1 MSDLWFRPTGLHY
14 SKVHVRGSTAWHF
27 LEIQDGHGGFGLA
40 EIVAQADGRDVL
52 GAAARLAD
60 RLRGEALDSDR
71 AVLEHLRLG
80 EDDLVKD
87 RVAASAVSSLRAA
100 VADALARRAQ
110 LPLVEYLRMEG
121 GLAGEV
127 PDKVELYANINRS
140 MLPDDYGPADRSPDA
155 FATAAAT
162 AVDAGFRTVKCA
174 PFDECRSPFES
185 TGLPP
190 EADTGLERVRMVRQT
205 IGDGVRLFI
214 DCHSRFDID
223 SAIEL
228 GDELGSIGIDWF
240 EEPVDPV
247 RLTEDLLRIR
257 DSVDLPFAGAEHG
270 YGLSLF
276 RSLIESEALDIVMPD
291 VLHCGGP
298 VEAFLIGC
306 ELESS
311 NPGSVSLHCPSGPVS
326 LATSAH
332 ATAAFGNALPMEHA
346 VNEVD
351 WRAEVL
357 EPRERVVD
365 GYFELNGEPGI
376 GGVLDYSTVFARGE
390 RWAP

>member
-1 MSDLWFRPTGLHY
+1 MKRSTLIARFSST
-14 SKVHVRGSTAWHF
+14 SGS
-27 LEIQDGHGGFGLA
+27 
-40 EIVAQADGRDVL
+40 
-52 GAAARLAD
+52 
-60 RLRGEALDSDR
+60 S
-71 AVLEHLRLG
+71 
-80 EDDLVKD
+80 EDDLAKD
-87 RVAASAVSSLRAA
+87 GVAASAVSSLRAA

-140 MLPDDYGPADRSPDA
+140 MLPDDHGPVDRSPDA
-155 FATAAAT
+155 FATAAST

-190 EADTGLERVRMVRQT
+190 EADAGLERVRMVRQT

-365 GYFELNGEPGI
+365 GHFEFSGEPGI
-376 GGVLDYSTVFARGE
+376 GGVLDYSTVFARGG

>member
-365 GYFELNGEPGI
+365 GHFELK
-376 GGVLDYSTVFARGE
+376 R
-390 RWAP
+390 

>member
-14 SKVHVRGSTAWHF
+14 SKVHVRGPTAWHF

-40 EIVAQADGRDVL
+40 EIVAQADDRDVL
-52 GAAARLAD
+52 GAAARLAG

-71 AVLEHLRLG
+71 AVLEHLRLS

-87 RVAASAVSSLRAA
+87 GVAASAVSSLRAA

-127 PDKVELYANINRS
+127 PDRVELYANINRS
-140 MLPDDYGPADRSPDA
+140 MLPDDHGPVDRSPDA
-155 FATAAAT
+155 FATAAAA

-190 EADTGLERVRMVRQT
+190 EADAALERVRMVRQT

-306 ELESS
+306 ELEARK
-311 NPGSVSLHCPSGPVS
+311 PGSVSLHCPSGPVS

-332 ATAAFGNALPMEHA
+332 ATAAFGNVLPMEHA
-346 VNEVD
+346 VNEVE

-365 GYFELNGEPGI
+365 GHFEFSGEPGI
-376 GGVLDYSTVFARGE
+376 GGVLDYSTVFARGG

>member
-1 MSDLWFRPTGLHY
+1 MRDLWFRPTGLHY
-14 SKVHVRGSTAWHF
+14 SKVHVRGPTAWHF

-80 EDDLVKD
+80 EDDLAKD
-87 RVAASAVSSLRAA
+87 GVAASAVSSLRAA

-110 LPLVEYLRMEG
+110 LPLAEYLRMEG

-140 MLPDDYGPADRSPDA
+140 MLPDDHGPVDRSPDA
-155 FATAAAT
+155 FATAAST

-190 EADTGLERVRMVRQT
+190 EADAGLERVRMVRQT

-270 YGLSLF
+270 YGLGLF

-306 ELESS
+306 ELEAR

-365 GYFELNGEPGI
+365 GHFEFNGEPGI
-376 GGVLDYSTVFARGE
+376 GGVLDYSTVFARGG

>member
-1 MSDLWFRPTGLHY
+1 MRDLWFRPTGLHY
-14 SKVHVRGSTAWHF
+14 SKVHVRGPTAWHF

-40 EIVAQADGRDVL
+40 EIVPQADGRDVL

-71 AVLEHLRLG
+71 AVLEHLRLS

-87 RVAASAVSSLRAA
+87 HVAASAVSSLRAA
-100 VADALARRAQ
+100 VNDALARRAQ

-140 MLPDDYGPADRSPDA
+140 MLPDDHGPVDRSPDA

-190 EADTGLERVRMVRQT
+190 EADAGLERVRMVRQT

-298 VEAFLIGC
+298 AEAFLIGC

-357 EPRERVVD
+357 EPRERVID
-365 GYFELNGEPGI
+365 GHFEFGGEPGI
-376 GGVLDYSTVFARGE
+376 GGVLDYSTVFARGG

>member
-1 MSDLWFRPTGLHY
+1 MRDLWFRPTGLHY
-14 SKVHVRGSTAWHF
+14 SKVHVRGPTAWHF

-40 EIVAQADGRDVL
+40 EIVPQADGRDVL

-71 AVLEHLRLG
+71 AVLEHLRLS

-87 RVAASAVSSLRAA
+87 HVAASAVSSLRAA

-121 GLAGEV
+121 ALAGEV

-140 MLPDDYGPADRSPDA
+140 MLPDDHGPVDRSPDA
-155 FATAAAT
+155 FATAATT

-190 EADTGLERVRMVRQT
+190 EADAGLERVRMVRQT

-298 VEAFLIGC
+298 AEAFLIGC

-357 EPRERVVD
+357 EPREQVID
-365 GYFELNGEPGI
+365 GHFEFGGEPGI
-376 GGVLDYSTVFARGE
+376 GGVLDYSTVFARGG

>member
-1 MSDLWFRPTGLHY
+1 MRDLWFRPTGLHY
-14 SKVHVRGSTAWHF
+14 SKIHVRGPTAWHF

-40 EIVAQADGRDVL
+40 EIVPQADGRDVL

-121 GLAGEV
+121 GLSGEAS
-127 PDKVELYANINRS
+127 DKVELYANINRS
-140 MLPDDYGPADRSPDA
+140 MLPDDHGPVDRSPDA
-155 FATAAAT
+155 FAVAAAT

-190 EADTGLERVRMVRQT
+190 EADAGLERVRMVRQT

-214 DCHSRFDID
+214 DCHSRFDVE
-223 SAIEL
+223 SAIDL

-240 EEPVDPV
+240 EEPVDPI

-257 DSVDLPFAGAEHG
+257 DSVDLQFAGAEHG

-306 ELESS
+306 ELESR

-332 ATAAFGNALPMEHA
+332 ATAAFGNTLPMEHA
-346 VNEVD
+346 VNEVE

-365 GYFELNGEPGI
+365 GHFEFSGEPGI
-376 GGVLDYSTVFARGE
+376 GGVLDYSTVFARGG

>member
-1 MSDLWFRPTGLHY
+1 MRDLWFRPTGLHY
-14 SKVHVRGSTAWHF
+14 SKVHVRGPTAWHF
-27 LEIQDGHGGFGLA
+27 LELQDGHGGFGLA
-40 EIVAQADGRDVL
+40 EIVAQADGKDVL
-52 GAAARLAD
+52 GATARLAD

-71 AVLEHLRLG
+71 AVLEHLRLNEG
-80 EDDLVKD
+80 DLVND
-87 RVAASAVSSLRAA
+87 HVSASAVSSLRAA

-110 LPLVEYLRMEG
+110 LPLAEYLRMEG

-127 PDKVELYANINRS
+127 PNKVELYANINRS
-140 MLPDDYGPADRSPDA
+140 MLPDDHGPVDRSPDA
-155 FATAAAT
+155 FAIAAAT

-174 PFDECRSPFES
+174 PFDECRSPFET

-190 EADTGLERVRMVRQT
+190 EADAGLERVRMVRQT
-205 IGDGVRLFI
+205 IGEDVRLFI
-214 DCHSRFDID
+214 DCHSRFDVE

-257 DSVDLPFAGAEHG
+257 DSVELTFAGAEHG
-270 YGLSLF
+270 YGLGLF
-276 RSLIESEALDIVMPD
+276 RSLIESDALDIVMPD

-332 ATAAFGNALPMEHA
+332 ATAAFGNVLPMEHA
-346 VNEVD
+346 VNEVE

-357 EPRERVVD
+357 EPRERVVE
-365 GYFELNGEPGI
+365 GHFELSGEPGI

>member
-1 MSDLWFRPTGLHY
+1 MRDLWFRPTGLHY
-14 SKVHVRGSTAWHF
+14 SKVHVRGPTAWHF

-52 GAAARLAD
+52 GAAARLAG
-60 RLRGEALDSDR
+60 RLRGETLDSDR
-71 AVLEHLRLG
+71 AVLEHLRLTEG
-80 EDDLVKD
+80 DLVND
-87 RVAASAVSSLRAA
+87 HVAASAVSSLRAA

-140 MLPDDYGPADRSPDA
+140 MLPDDHGPVDRSPDA

-162 AVDAGFRTVKCA
+162 AVDTGFRTVKCA

-190 EADTGLERVRMVRQT
+190 EADAGLERVRMVRQT

-257 DSVDLPFAGAEHG
+257 DSVDLPFAGAEHS
-270 YGLSLF
+270 YGLSMF

-306 ELESS
+306 ELESN

-357 EPRERVVD
+357 EPRERVID
-365 GYFELNGEPGI
+365 GHFEFSGEPGI
-376 GGVLDYSTVFARGE
+376 GGVLDYSTVFARGA

>member
-1 MSDLWFRPTGLHY
+1 MRDLWFRPTGLHY
-14 SKVHVRGSTAWHF
+14 SKVHVRGPTAWHF

-40 EIVAQADGRDVL
+40 EIVAQVDGRDVL
-52 GAAARLAD
+52 GAAARLAG

-71 AVLEHLRLG
+71 AVLEHLRLTEG
-80 EDDLVKD
+80 DLVKD
-87 RVAASAVSSLRAA
+87 HVAASAVSSLRAA
-100 VADALARRAQ
+100 IADALARRAQ
-110 LPLVEYLRMEG
+110 LPLAEYLRMEG

-140 MLPDDYGPADRSPDA
+140 MLPDDHGPVDRSPDA

-190 EADTGLERVRMVRQT
+190 EADAGLERVRMVRQT

-214 DCHSRFDID
+214 DCHSRFGID

-306 ELESS
+306 ELEAH

-332 ATAAFGNALPMEHA
+332 ATAAFGNALPMEYA

-365 GYFELNGEPGI
+365 GHFEFSGEPGI

>member
-1 MSDLWFRPTGLHY
+1 MRDLWFRPTGLHY
-14 SKVHVRGSTAWHF
+14 SKVHVRGQSAWHF

-40 EIVAQADGRDVL
+40 EIVPQADGRDVL

-80 EDDLVKD
+80 EDDLARD
-87 RVAASAVSSLRAA
+87 GVAASAVSSLRAA

-110 LPLVEYLRMEG
+110 LPLAEYLRMEG
-121 GLAGEV
+121 GLAGEA
-127 PDKVELYANINRS
+127 PERVELYANINRS
-140 MLPDDYGPADRSPDA
+140 MLPDDHGPVDRSPDA

-174 PFDECRSPFES
+174 PFDECRSPFE
-185 TGLPP
+185 TPGLPP
-190 EADTGLERVRMVRQT
+190 EADAGLERVRMVRQT

-214 DCHSRFDID
+214 DCHSRFDIE

-276 RSLIESEALDIVMPD
+276 RSLIESDALDIVMPD

-332 ATAAFGNALPMEHA
+332 ATAAFGNVLPMEHA

-351 WRAEVL
+351 WREEVL

-365 GYFELNGEPGI
+365 GHFELNGEPGI
-376 GGVLDYSTVFARGE
+376 GGVLDYSTVFARGG

>member
-14 SKVHVRGSTAWHF
+14 SKVHVRGPTAWHF

-52 GAAARLAD
+52 GAAARLAG

-71 AVLEHLRLG
+71 AVLEHLRLS

-87 RVAASAVSSLRAA
+87 HVAASAVSSLRAA

-140 MLPDDYGPADRSPDA
+140 MLPDDHGPVDRSPDA
-155 FATAAAT
+155 FATAAAA

-190 EADTGLERVRMVRQT
+190 EADAGLERVRMVRQT

-240 EEPVDPV
+240 EEPVDP
-247 RLTEDLLRIR
+247 
-257 DSVDLPFAGAEHG
+257 GQ
-270 YGLSLF
+270 
-276 RSLIESEALDIVMPD
+276 
-291 VLHCGGP
+291 
-298 VEAFLIGC
+298 
-306 ELESS
+306 
-311 NPGSVSLHCPSGPVS
+311 
-326 LATSAH
+326 AH
-332 ATAAFGNALPMEHA
+332 
-346 VNEVD
+346 
-351 WRAEVL
+351 
-357 EPRERVVD
+357 
-365 GYFELNGEPGI
+365 
-376 GGVLDYSTVFARGE
+376 
-390 RWAP
+390 